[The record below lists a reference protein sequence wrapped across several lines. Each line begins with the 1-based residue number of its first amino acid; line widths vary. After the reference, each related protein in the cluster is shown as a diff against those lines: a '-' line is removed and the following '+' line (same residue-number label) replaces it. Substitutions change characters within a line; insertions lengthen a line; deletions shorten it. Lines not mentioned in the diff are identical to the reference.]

1 MIWRKTSI
9 IFELSTLKLGGLGV
23 LDISSGQFSQKE
35 HFQPLEKCAVLK
47 FDKQHHPAPCCR
59 SQDLI
64 WWQMRVASASGTLEL
79 GGLCVK
85 WTPCGKNLTK
95 IEFFVK
101 KIDFCLMPA
110 RNQNLQQRGGGG
122 GVNQCPVGPNGHQN

>member
-9 IFELSTLKLGGLGV
+9 IFEFSTLKLGGLGV
-23 LDISSGQFSQKE
+23 LDISSGQFSQKKSI
-35 HFQPLEKCAVLK
+35 FSPLEKCAVLK

-64 WWQMRVASASGTLEL
+64 WWQTRVASASGTLKI
-79 GGLCVK
+79 GGLYMK
-85 WTPCGKNLTK
+85 WTPYGKNLTE

-101 KIDFCLMPA
+101 KNRFLPDA
-110 RNQNLQQRGGGG
+110 SQKSESAAAGGGG
-122 GVNQCPVGPNGHQN
+122 

>member
-9 IFELSTLKLGGLGV
+9 IFEFSTLKLGGLGV
-23 LDISSGQFSQKE
+23 LDISSGQFSQKKSI
-35 HFQPLEKCAVLK
+35 FSPLEKCAVLK

-64 WWQMRVASASGTLEL
+64 WWQTRVASASGTLKI
-79 GGLCVK
+79 GGLYMK
-85 WTPCGKNLTK
+85 WTPYGKNLTE

-110 RNQNLQQRGGGG
+110 RNQNLQPRGGGLSS
-122 GVNQCPVGPNGHQN
+122 